1 MFGIVLYLK
10 SPLLQ
15 KRHQRCFSFTFLW
28 NIFTWYSIWIG
39 FLHTTDMNLVKSTQI
54 RIRDNLTVGIFN
66 HLQPSI
72 CFYLFLSVLSV
83 LSVFISFLLVFYLF
97 SIYFY
102 LLSTI
107 FNCFYLFLFVCI
119 CWYLFV
125 SVCICLHLVVFVCIC
140 FYLFVS
146 VCICIY
152 QFHLF

>member
-1 MFGIVLYLK
+1 MLYWTFK
-10 SPLLQ
+10 SFFEWTFWRNPTEQNNYDWNLYS
-15 KRHQRCFSFTFLW
+15 FSFTFLW

-107 FNCFYLFLFVCI
+107 FNCFNLFLI
-119 CWYLFV
+119 CFYLLL
-125 SVCICLHLVVFVCIC
+125 SASIC
-140 FYLFVS
+140 FYLFKFVRRS
-146 VCICIY
+146 Y
-152 QFHLF
+152 WWTD